1 MERLGN
7 ESSVSLRFV
16 GRGPGVAEINNS
28 VQSQEDCIEKLL
40 EMLEDSQEN
49 IGVRFVEGLRRSKG
63 TPESAVG
70 VSLELGEVEAED
82 EEKKMQRVPSGIESM
97 TLHRIHDL
105 MSKAECKLNEEKELK
120 MQQNAGGQSPQLQR
134 KFDFEFERLLL
145 QLRNEYQ
152 QLFDN
157 KN

>member
-1 MERLGN
+1 
-7 ESSVSLRFV
+7 
-16 GRGPGVAEINNS
+16 
-28 VQSQEDCIEKLL
+28 
-40 EMLEDSQEN
+40 MLEDSQEHP
-49 IGVRFVEGLRRSKG
+49 GMRVVEGLRLSKG
-63 TPESAVG
+63 TPDSAACE
-70 VSLELGEVEAED
+70 SLEFGAGEGEGEG
-82 EEKKMQRVPSGIESM
+82 EEKKMQRVPSGIESQ

-120 MQQNAGGQSPQLQR
+120 MREQANEQSPQLQR
-134 KFDFEFERLLL
+134 KFDFEFEKLLL